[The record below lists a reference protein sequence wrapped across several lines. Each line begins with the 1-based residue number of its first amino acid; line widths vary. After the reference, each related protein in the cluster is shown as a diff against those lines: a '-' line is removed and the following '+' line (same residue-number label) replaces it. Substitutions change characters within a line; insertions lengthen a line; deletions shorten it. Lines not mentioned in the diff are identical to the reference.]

1 MTVRSSG
8 RISRLA
14 LFAVLCGALALAAC
28 GRKGGLDAP
37 PAAYAEPNGTA
48 ETAPAQSPGTWRD
61 GSATALPVIRGQNK
75 RIPLDVLLD

>member
-1 MTVRSSG
+1 VTVRSSG
-8 RISRLA
+8 TISRLA
-14 LFAVLCGALALAAC
+14 LFAVLCGALGLAAC

-48 ETAPAQSPGTWRD
+48 DAAPANPGTWRD
-61 GSATALPVIRGQNK
+61 GSATSLPVIRGQNK